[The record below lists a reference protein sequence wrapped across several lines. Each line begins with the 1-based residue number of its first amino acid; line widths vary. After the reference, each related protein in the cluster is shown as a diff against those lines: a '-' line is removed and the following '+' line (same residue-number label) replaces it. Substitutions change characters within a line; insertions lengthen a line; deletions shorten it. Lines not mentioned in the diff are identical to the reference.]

1 MLPTTE
7 EALLIERGMAAETL
21 LKDATFGSVLNT
33 LMQQYLQTL
42 MATGP
47 EQEQVRTACYYSTKA
62 IQGIEATLNEWLAIK
77 EQIANNLND
86 DEDLTSLDDQ
96 DEEY

>member
-1 MLPTTE
+1 MQLPTTE
-7 EALLIERGMAAETL
+7 EALLIERGMAAENL
-21 LKDATFGSVLNT
+21 LRDPTFGSVLNT

-47 EQEQVRTACYYSTKA
+47 EQEQVRNACYYSTKA
-62 IQGIEATLNEWLAIK
+62 VQGIEATLNEWLAIK

-86 DEDLTSLDDQ
+86 DETSVSLDD
-96 DEEY
+96 EEDY